1 MPESSMNTRRATGLI
16 TSFLCLQL
24 VGAPFYLPAS
34 AQIGKTVRSGYQISC
49 HASVDAPEIFATDEG
64 ETPTQRHLGDRRG
77 LSLNVESLI
86 QGTTGKRQMLRGA
99 LSNTAG
105 RALRNTEGSTR
116 DAEFFYV
123 WSEQWECTLY
133 NNH

>member
-1 MPESSMNTRRATGLI
+1 MPESSMTTRRATGLI
-16 TSFLCLQL
+16 KTFLCLEL
-24 VGAPFYLPAS
+24 VGASLCQPAS
-34 AQIGKTVRSGYQISC
+34 AQIGKAVRSGYHITC
-49 HASVDAPEIFATDEG
+49 HASVDAPEIFATYEG
-64 ETPTQRHLGDRRG
+64 ETPAQRNLGDRRG

-86 QGTTGKRQMLRGA
+86 HGTTGKRQMLRGA

-133 NNH
+133 NRP